1 MRCCKFHN
9 KEATTSESV
18 PLDMFIQRR
27 LDSACTSVQSDQST
41 LSASLAIQN
50 VPSKGFDQTAWMCRL
65 SWIFA
70 WCTCPH
76 VLTWLICFLGELFIG
91 WKKKHLI
98 QTYAFSLQELVDFRQ
113 VVMEENEELKNKMSR
128 LKEKKRE
135 LENKLN
141 SVERDNMNLQN
152 QTRSLENKVMN
163 A

>member
-1 MRCCKFHN
+1 MNVQTELNLCLVHMSTC
-9 KEATTSESV
+9 S
-18 PLDMFIQRR
+18 DMAHMF
-27 LDSACTSVQSDQST
+27 
-41 LSASLAIQN
+41 
-50 VPSKGFDQTAWMCRL
+50 
-65 SWIFA
+65 SWRTIN
-70 WCTCPH
+70 
-76 VLTWLICFLGELFIG
+76 WL
-91 WKKKHLI
+91 KKKHLI

-152 QTRSLENKVMN
+152 QTRSLENKVIN